1 MRTALALL
9 LVSLVAASA
18 GARPLAV
25 EPELRVNPF
34 ERPDLSEAVDARS
47 DAGADGQARW
57 RPVLRGT
64 LVAGSGS
71 LANLGGT
78 VLGLGEEAH
87 GYRLREVRT
96 FEAVFDKGDATLVLP
111 VESDPEG
118 ER

>member
-1 MRTALALL
+1 MRARHALCAALL
-9 LVSLVAASA
+9 AAVSA
-18 GARPLAV
+18 GAEV
-25 EPELRVNPF
+25 ELRVNPF
-34 ERPDLSEAVDARS
+34 ERPELTPEAAAPGES
-47 DAGADGQARW
+47 ALATNAPW

-78 VLGLGEEAH
+78 VLGLGEEVH

-111 VESDPEG
+111 VESDAEDA
-118 ER
+118 R